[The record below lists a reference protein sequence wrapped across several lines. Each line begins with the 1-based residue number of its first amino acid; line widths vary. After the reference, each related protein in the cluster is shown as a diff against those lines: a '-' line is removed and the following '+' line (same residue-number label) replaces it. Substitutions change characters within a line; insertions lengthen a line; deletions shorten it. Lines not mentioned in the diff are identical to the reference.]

1 MTDADP
7 PPDPHSPVPPW
18 WAVAGLV
25 ILPLLVAALVLSQRS
40 WYPVLDMAMTEFR
53 VRDVGTVDT
62 PLIGLP
68 GRIGTFPDQGSHPG
82 PWSFYLVA
90 PIYRLVGSTAWGMEL
105 ASVVLNA
112 VAASL
117 VLWITHRRGRPVVT
131 LAMAAL
137 LALAVRGY
145 GLEVLT
151 HPWNP
156 YFPLLL
162 WLLALVGTWSVLEGD
177 RWMLLAVVGAGSV
190 AAQTHVPYLLPCLAL
205 NALALGALAWRWGKD
220 GDRRSRT
227 ALLGGIGFGAFLW
240 LPPFVEQFTADEGNI
255 SRLIDH
261 FTGTPPEDPIG
272 LVEGTT
278 VFFRHLDLPRGL
290 ARMTF
295 EDSSFFDIS
304 GQRTGIAF
312 GGVLVFL
319 FWSAAVVVAWR
330 MRHRTLIHLHTVVG
344 VALAVGWLS
353 MSRIFGRVWF
363 YLTLWAW
370 GTALLAALA
379 SLWTFVAYWRQGRS
393 AGERATV
400 ARAMVGMSAVLLIA
414 ATALSTVAA
423 SWIPAPEEHIS
434 ELVEAASD
442 PTADALEAGVGAAV
456 GKDGT
461 YVVFWQDAAYIG
473 SPGYGVMNELER
485 QGFDVGVH
493 RTWYVPAG
501 EHRVVEP
508 GEVDAEVH
516 VVTGGYIDEW
526 RTRPDHVEVLVVDT
540 RSPDEQARYAEI
552 ERMVVDDLEAIG
564 RDDIAAEIEVNLF
577 GAMLTPDLPR
587 EIVAVLEEMHALSIP
602 LAVFIAPPG
611 SSS

>member
-7 PPDPHSPVPPW
+7 PPETRSSFPPW
-18 WAVAGLV
+18 WVVTGIV
-25 ILPLLVAALVLSQRS
+25 VLPLVVAAIVLSQRS

-53 VRDVGTVDT
+53 VRDVGTGDT

-90 PIYRLVGSTAWGMEL
+90 PVYRLVGSTAWGMQL
-105 ASVVLNA
+105 ASVVINA
-112 VAASL
+112 AAAAL

-131 LAMAAL
+131 VAMAAV

-156 YFPLLL
+156 YFPLFL
-162 WLLALVGTWSVLEGD
+162 WLVALVGTWSVLEGD

-190 AAQTHVPYLLPCLAL
+190 AAQTHVPYFLPCLAL
-205 NALALGALAWRWGKD
+205 NAVALGTLGWRWGRG
-220 GDRRSRT
+220 GDLQSRT
-227 ALLGGIGFGAFLW
+227 ALVGGVGLGAFLW

-261 FTGTPPEDPIG
+261 FTGAPPEDPIG

-278 VFFRHLDLPRGL
+278 VFFRHLDLPRSF
-290 ARMTF
+290 ARMTV

-304 GQRTGIAF
+304 GQPTGLAL
-312 GGVLVFL
+312 GGMLVFL
-319 FWSAAVVVAWR
+319 LWAAAAVVAVR
-330 MRHRTLIHLHTVVG
+330 LRHRTLIHLHAVIG

-379 SLWTFVAYWRQGRS
+379 TLWTLFAWLGQGRP
-393 AGERATV
+393 AREQRTL
-400 ARAMVGMSAVLLIA
+400 ARAVVGVSAILLIGP
-414 ATALSTVAA
+414 TVLSTVAA
-423 SWIPAPEEHIS
+423 SWVPVPEQQIS
-434 ELVEAASD
+434 ELVEVASD
-442 PTADALEAGVGAAV
+442 PTAEALEAGVGEAV

-461 YVVFWQDAAYIG
+461 YLVFWQDAAYIG

-501 EHRVVEP
+501 EHRVKEP

-516 VVTGGYIDEW
+516 VVTGRYIDEW
-526 RTRPDHVEVLVVDT
+526 RTRPDHVEVLLVET
-540 RSPDEQARYAEI
+540 RTPAEQDRYAELEQTVI
-552 ERMVVDDLEAIG
+552 DDLVRSG
-564 RDDIAAEIEVNLF
+564 REDVAAQVEGNLF
-577 GAMLTPDLPR
+577 GAMLAPGVPR
-587 EIVAVLEEMHALSIP
+587 EIVVLLEEMHALSIP
-602 LAVFIAPPG
+602 LAVFIAPPD
-611 SSS
+611 STS